1 MQTQLLQFCNDT
13 TKVSSL
19 SLLKTTT
26 KSNYFLPAK
35 EKIPTQ
41 WIELQTN
48 KKSQNLKSKHRAVKN
63 LEIANTFS
71 KGVNKEAK

>member
-13 TKVSSL
+13 TKVH
-19 SLLKTTT
+19 
-26 KSNYFLPAK
+26 
-35 EKIPTQ
+35 
-41 WIELQTN
+41 